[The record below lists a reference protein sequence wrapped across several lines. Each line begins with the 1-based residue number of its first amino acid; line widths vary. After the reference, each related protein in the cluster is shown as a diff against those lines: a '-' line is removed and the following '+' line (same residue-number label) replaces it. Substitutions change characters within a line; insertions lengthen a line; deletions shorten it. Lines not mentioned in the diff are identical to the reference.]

1 MDKRLLYS
9 AVLVAS
15 LSTNYAQAKVEDPV
29 LPDPV
34 QLKLDG
40 TDTVAIKNILA
51 DKWLTKG
58 NAWGTQ
64 ASLGDSGLGFAIVP
78 NKGADGQPDGTY
90 TFFDDVV
97 NADTKFGDFTK
108 KMFLIGNDIKNG
120 GNAYVDYASQGIER
134 TYWKV
139 TPDGNK
145 FKFQS
150 NMYPETYAG
159 HNPSDNG
166 LNEKGEATEIE
177 TQFRPALTEDGTN
190 GLEWQAYPYTYFY
203 RLEKLKEEINSAIDE
218 GYDMT
223 EIEAIYNNPDAKYW
237 QLKEASRMIS
247 IIKRNKAMAGA
258 TADSPVSITEYFT
271 DANCDAL
278 GGWTHDC
285 EYDKDGNVGSGGHG
299 TNWQT
304 HSSVYTAPDGYQT
317 EKFIERW
324 VSGNSDPVT
333 NTEVAGAGRL
343 SDGVLSQTLHKL
355 PAGGYKVTCYA
366 MATQQSKGDDYKVE
380 GVSVFADTKS
390 TPNSQTVATLGGVPQ
405 KYEFLLDVKEG
416 EDLTIGF
423 KLENCT
429 ANWVFVDNFQIEY
442 CGPSFKAM
450 NLYDVQQAA
459 TELGNKLDAAACPD
473 YLDIASK
480 LVDKANNMTLD
491 TDDEAISNMK
501 TQLAEIQ
508 AKINK
513 SLDLYLE
520 LDALDKEIGEFIG
533 SLDIDALKPEAQKKV
548 NELDDL
554 DNDCGY
560 DVNESAADLA
570 ATTHTLNN
578 EQLTQYIADLKIK
591 LEEARKAVIQ
601 KGDDITWKIVN
612 PSFDTGTSEGW
623 TGKVT
628 VSKDYKNCEAYQST
642 FDLYQ
647 DITNIPDGVYEL
659 SVLAFQRVA
668 NNDVAS
674 VAHDNGT
681 EDITAVIYANDL
693 ETPFTSP
700 YTYGMKEPAVTT
712 GSTPDYKYNL
722 NGEDVYIP
730 NSMQGM
736 AAAITENP
744 NAYTVTVPMLVE
756 GGTLRIGVREKRRPT
771 NGTWGDWAIWDNFRL
786 KYLGNDAEAYKEVTT
801 PLIAK
806 ADALLESKM
815 NADVRAAL
823 VKANDALKA
832 NGTSEG
838 IHALSAA
845 IEVANTS
852 IEAYKPLKEAIDNA
866 QTRYEENEATSE
878 TSDAAKGLYTAAVN
892 TAQGIY
898 DNGTVADAEIPAAI
912 KALNSGVTKYVI
924 NDIIANASVDKPAD
938 ITKVI
943 ANSDFATKSSTGWDV
958 IDGKMGFQTDVEAG
972 EFYNCTFNLQQTLV
986 GLPAGMYRLT
996 TQAFYRYGNNPSAK
1010 VDDSDQLKYDVN
1022 ENAYLYFSDKEIPT
1036 EDGKTV
1042 ATELPESKQAIKTI
1056 TAYQVAEDNLN
1067 NGAGLSSTSGL
1078 KEMETGTG
1086 IYIPDNMV
1094 TAQAFF
1100 NHSGDAYVSEPLN
1113 FNYYGNSDFRIGLIK
1128 NVKNDA
1134 TSGDWTIVKN
1144 FKLYYLGEDPTGI
1157 SEIVTDA
1164 NAVATKIYNASGM
1177 QIGKLQKGINI
1188 IETVMKDGS
1197 KKVKKVVVK

>member
-15 LSTNYAQAKVEDPV
+15 LSTNYAQAQVNDPV

-97 NADTKFGDFTK
+97 NKDTKFGDFTK
-108 KMFLIGNDIKNG
+108 KMFLIGNDIENG

-159 HNPSDNG
+159 HNPNDNG
-166 LNEKGEATEIE
+166 LNEAGGAAEIE
-177 TQFRPALTEDGTN
+177 SQFRPALTEDGTN

-223 EIEAIYNNPDAKYW
+223 EIEAVYNNPDAKYW

-247 IIKRNKAMAGA
+247 IIKRNKAMADA
-258 TADSPVSITEYFT
+258 TAESPVNITEYAP

-278 GGWTHDC
+278 TGWTHDC
-285 EYDKDGNVGSGGHG
+285 IYDKDGNVKSGGHG
-299 TNWQT
+299 TNWQLQS
-304 HSSVYTAPDGYQT
+304 HKYTASDGYET

-366 MATQQSKGDDYKVE
+366 MATQQTKGDDFKVE

-390 TPNSQTVATLGGVPQ
+390 TPNSQVVATKAGVPQ
-405 KYEFLLDVKEG
+405 KFEFLLDIKEG

-423 KLENCT
+423 KLDKCT
-429 ANWVFVDNFQIEY
+429 ANWVFVDNFQVVY

-450 NLYDVQQAA
+450 NLNDVQTAA
-459 TELGNKLDAAACPD
+459 EDLDAKLAGVNACPTYTD
-473 YLDIASK
+473 KAAELIKSARAMTEDGTSDEEINAMKKNLSDIAAEIEKSSE
-480 LVDKANNMTLD
+480 LYAELD
-491 TDDEAISNMK
+491 NLNTTTIADF
-501 TQLAEIQ
+501 LAEDP
-508 AKINK
+508 AGDEFDAFMALYDNCGTGEGVE
-513 SLDLYLE
+513 SL
-520 LDALDKEIGEFIG
+520 I
-533 SLDIDALKPEAQKKV
+533 SSH
-548 NELDDL
+548 N
-554 DNDCGY
+554 
-560 DVNESAADLA
+560 
-570 ATTHTLNN
+570 LNN
-578 EQLTQYIADLKIK
+578 EELTKYMADLKVLLEAAQNASIK
-591 LEEARKAVIQ
+591 P
-601 KGDDITWKIVN
+601 GDDITRKIVN
-612 PSFDTGTSEGW
+612 PSFDNGKEGW
-623 TGKVT
+623 TVKEGNPT
-628 VSKDYKNCEAYQST
+628 FNETYKNCEVYQGT
-642 FDLYQ
+642 FDIYQ

-668 NNDVAS
+668 GNDIAS

-681 EDITAVIYANDL
+681 EDITAFIYANDL

-712 GSTPDYKYNL
+712 GNTPDYPYVL
-722 NGEDVYIP
+722 NGETVYIP

-736 AAAITENP
+736 AAATTENP

-756 GGTLRIGVREKRRPT
+756 GGTLRIGVREKRRPS
-771 NGTWGDWAIWDNFRL
+771 NGTADWAIWDNFKL
-786 KYLGNDAEAYKEVTT
+786 KYIGSKGEALNAVTT

-806 ADALLESKM
+806 AAGLLDSKM
-815 NADVRAAL
+815 NADVRTQLEAAKTAL
-823 VKANDALKA
+823 ETDA
-832 NGTSEG
+832 TVEG
-838 IHALSAA
+838 IHTLSAA
-845 IEVANTS
+845 IEAANTS
-852 IEAYKPLKEAIDNA
+852 IEAYKPLQTAIENA

-878 TSDAAKGLYTAAVN
+878 TSETAKGLYNAAMA

-898 DNGTVADAEIPAAI
+898 DNGTAADAEIPASI
-912 KALNSGVTKYVI
+912 KALNEGVTKYVI
-924 NDIIANASVDKPAD
+924 HDIIADASEAKPAD

-943 ANSDFATKSSTGWDV
+943 ANSDFATMSSTGWDV
-958 IDGKMGFQTDVEAG
+958 KDGTMAFQSNNNVEAG
-972 EFYNCTFNLQQTLV
+972 EFFNTTFNLQQTLV
-986 GLPAGMYRLT
+986 GLPAGKYRLT
-996 TQAFYRYGNNPSAK
+996 TQAFYRNGSDPSAK
-1010 VDDSDQLKYDVN
+1010 VDGSDDQLKYDVN

-1036 EDGKTV
+1036 EEGKKV
-1042 ATELPESKQAIKTI
+1042 ATELPENKQAIKTI
-1056 TAYQVAEDNLN
+1056 TALKIAEDKWNDV
-1067 NGAGLSSTSGL
+1067 GLSDNKDLAKTDDG
-1078 KEMETGTG
+1078 M
-1086 IYIPDNMV
+1086 YIPDRMV
-1094 TAQAFF
+1094 TAQAYF
-1100 NHSGDAYVSEPLN
+1100 NSKLGSAYDSEPLN
-1113 FNYYGNSDFRIGLIK
+1113 FNYDGNSDFRIGLIK
-1128 NVKNDA
+1128 NVTVTN
-1134 TSGDWTIVKN
+1134 DWTIVKN
-1144 FKLYYLGEDPTGI
+1144 FKLYYLGVDPTGI